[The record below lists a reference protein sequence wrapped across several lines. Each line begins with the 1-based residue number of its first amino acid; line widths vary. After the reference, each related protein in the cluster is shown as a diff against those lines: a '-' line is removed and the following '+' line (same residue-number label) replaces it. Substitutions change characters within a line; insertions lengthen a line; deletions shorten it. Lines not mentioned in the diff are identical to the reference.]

1 MIRIYED
8 RAVDMTSLDESG
20 VNWNAAA
27 PVDTGWVDEAGICVC
42 SMAEKSFI
50 RLRSIWPSD

>member
-1 MIRIYED
+1 
-8 RAVDMTSLDESG
+8 MTSLDESG

-27 PVDTGWVDEAGICVC
+27 PVDIGWVDEAGMWAC

-50 RLRSIWPSD
+50 RLRLTWPSV

>member
-1 MIRIYED
+1 M
-8 RAVDMTSLDESG
+8 MSLDESG

-27 PVDTGWVDEAGICVC
+27 PVDIGWVDEAGMWAC

-50 RLRSIWPSD
+50 RLRSIWPAV